1 MENSYRVV
9 WEIDVDAA
17 DAREAAEHAYQSI
30 INKTAPVFEVHQWKE
45 PPMIEID
52 PVAMID
58 VSDPTAILP
67 VPDKRLINEIFM
79 GPDII

>member
-17 DAREAAEHAYQSI
+17 SAPEAAQQAYGSI
-30 INKTAPVFEVHQWKE
+30 LKGIATLFEVHEWDQ
-45 PPMIEID
+45 PDMITAT

-58 VSDPTAILP
+58 VKEPSEDLP
-67 VPDKRLINEIFM
+67 VPDKRIFNENYM
-79 GPDII
+79 GPSII

>member
-17 DAREAAEHAYQSI
+17 SAPEAAQQAYSSI
-30 INKTAPVFEVHQWKE
+30 LKGSATVFEVHEWDQ
-45 PPMIEID
+45 PDMITAT

-58 VSDPTAILP
+58 VKEPSEDLP
-67 VPDKRLINEIFM
+67 VPDKRIFNENYM
-79 GPDII
+79 GPSII